1 MPALDFQTLLRQER
15 NRVRHEMDQTN
26 NKTHSGSPRA
36 EESEEG
42 HQHHADDKED
52 TTCFNFAARMDALLD
67 SVMASHV
74 QSAAPE
80 DGDMDIMATAAAK
93 VVEESKQVRHCLRAR
108 LNPEYLTRATTEC
121 DLSKHAMRGPPD
133 GVFYVP
139 EYISKE
145 MEQEIMEVAHSMP
158 VNHWVKLRGRR
169 LQCFGGKPTENV
181 RSFQSEALPPW
192 IGQVC
197 RTLMLA
203 GVFDEEIIPN
213 HVVSRPKDVARYAR
227 LKGGLYIVFSTKQ
240 LSCAPLTPSSIA
252 GFPISSAQTLS
263 ATMVSSFSLCF

>member
-26 NKTHSGSPRA
+26 NKTRSGSPRA

-42 HQHHADDKED
+42 DQHDDDDKED
-52 TTCFNFAARMDALLD
+52 TTCVNFAARVDALLD

-93 VVEESKQVRHCLRAR
+93 VVEEGEQVRHCLRAR
-108 LNPEYLTRATTEC
+108 LNPEYLTRATTER

-158 VNHWVKLRGRR
+158 VNQWVKLRGRR

-227 LKGGLYIVFSTKQ
+227 
-240 LSCAPLTPSSIA
+240 
-252 GFPISSAQTLS
+252 
-263 ATMVSSFSLCF
+263 